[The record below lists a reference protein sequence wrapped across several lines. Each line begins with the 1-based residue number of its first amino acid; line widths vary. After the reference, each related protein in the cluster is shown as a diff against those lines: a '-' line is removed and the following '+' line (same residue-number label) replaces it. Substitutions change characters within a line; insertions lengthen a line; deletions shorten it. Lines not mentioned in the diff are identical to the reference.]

1 MDEYR
6 EASAYI
12 KKHRRIT
19 AHVFLMT
26 FVQRCLL
33 FAVTYLVLVSFG
45 ICRHRAGRNDCPQ
58 GHDLSGADMLPLP
71 GGMGLSEH
79 LFERIFTPVCGANL
93 ITPIMVVSRGLSFY
107 AQLLISAVF
116 TAIAYL
122 VIFGKENH
130 KHDRIL

>member
-1 MDEYR
+1 MAET
-6 EASAYI
+6 
-12 KKHRRIT
+12 IT
-19 AHVFLMT
+19 L
-26 FVQRCLL
+26 
-33 FAVTYLVLVSFG
+33 
-45 ICRHRAGRNDCPQ
+45 Q
-58 GHDLSGADMLPLP
+58 GTISLAADMLPLP
-71 GGMGLSEH
+71 GGLGISEH
-79 LFERIFTPVCGANL
+79 LFERIFTPVCGVKL